1 MKSRWS
7 GFHQPHTDHIKH
19 RLTAPRCA
27 PGRVRQALSEALSR
41 YYKLESE
48 AEKEPRRKA
57 ANRMVRRREAP
68 RPRGN
73 TGQRGCREGERKK
86 GKTRKGRDIGGQ
98 EEAQLTRKRQ
108 NA

>member
-19 RLTAPRCA
+19 RLRAPRCA

-57 ANRMVRRREAP
+57 VNKMVRRGEAP

-73 TGQRGCREGERKK
+73 TGQRRSRGGERKK
-86 GKTRKGRDIGGQ
+86 GKTGKGRDPGGQ

-108 NA
+108 TA